1 MSIRATL
8 SEQQQQKGQSGAVLE
23 GEITQALHRHLYAK
37 HVSHS
42 ASPYLTALHGFIL
55 SNTLFP

>member
-23 GEITQALHRHLYAK
+23 GEITRALHRHLYAK
-37 HVSHS
+37 HVRHP
-42 ASPYLTALHGFIL
+42 ASPHLT
-55 SNTLFP
+55 TLP